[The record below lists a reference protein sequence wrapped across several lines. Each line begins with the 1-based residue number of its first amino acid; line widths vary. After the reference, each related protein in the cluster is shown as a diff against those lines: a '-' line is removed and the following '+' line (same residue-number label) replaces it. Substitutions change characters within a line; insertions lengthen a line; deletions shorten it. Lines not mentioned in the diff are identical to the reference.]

1 MANSALTS
9 TTPTTIK
16 AYLDTL
22 KACLKGQPPGLI
34 QDALADAEEYLRAEQ
49 AESHDENEQ
58 LLLVRIVESYGTP
71 QEVAEEYI
79 AMEQA
84 ANSPFPAR
92 TDDDI
97 RVDQGPGLFGV
108 LVDPRAY
115 GALIYM
121 LLSLATGIFYFTWA
135 VAGLGLTLGFAI
147 LIIGIPFALLFI
159 GSVRVISWVEGRV
172 VEALLGVRMPRRQPA
187 PEEGGTLWTR
197 VKRVLADGRT
207 WGSLFYMILQLPLGI
222 IYFTLA
228 VTLGV
233 TSGALIAGGFYELG
247 TGKNVVRIDP
257 YPELDALLN
266 TPPGL
271 VLLVIVGLVGI
282 LFTLHLARVIGFIHG
297 KIAEALLVRA

>member
-1 MANSALTS
+1 MVSASLPVNSPA
-9 TTPTTIK
+9 TIK
-16 AYLDTL
+16 AYLDAL
-22 KACLKGQPPGLI
+22 KLCLKGQPPALV

-49 AESHDENEQ
+49 AESQEENEQ
-58 LLLVRIVESYGTP
+58 QLLARIVESYGTP

-92 TDDDI
+92 TDDNTMAE
-97 RVDQGPGLFGV
+97 RNPGLFGV

-135 VAGLGLTLGFAI
+135 VTGLSLTIGLAI

-159 GSVRVISWVEGRV
+159 GSIRVISWIEGRV

-187 PEEGGTLWTR
+187 QEEGGTLWTR
-197 VKRVLADGRT
+197 IKRVLADGRT
-207 WGSLFYMILQLPLGI
+207 WSSVLYMILQLPLGV
-222 IYFTLA
+222 IYFTIA

-271 VLLVIVGLVGI
+271 VLLVIVGLIGI
-282 LFTLHLARVIGFIHG
+282 LFTLHLARVVGYIHG